1 MVCISFSFIQHDKNS
16 SCNNVEKKVNQ
27 ENQNQQAPI
36 HEATSDNQLVIPT
49 SDQGIPKTI
58 EIVRVKNE

>member
-1 MVCISFSFIQHDKNS
+1 MIRTQIAIMW
-16 SCNNVEKKVNQ
+16 KKINQ

-36 HEATSDNQLVIPT
+36 HKATSDNQLVIPT